1 MTSSLISKTLLAVFT
16 SLLFQIK
23 VTLLKLEKPD
33 EACQFAD
40 ACCDWL
46 SKTLCDVAFSSWRY
60 SFNNVSVEQNTDL
73 NSLSGSPETVNL
85 RFDTFVYFTEEV

>member
-1 MTSSLISKTLLAVFT
+1 MSKALLAVFT

-46 SKTLCDVAFSSWRY
+46 SKTLCDVAFSSWRHN
-60 SFNNVSVEQNTDL
+60 FNNVSVEQNTDL
-73 NSLSGSPETVNL
+73 NLLLDSPETINL
-85 RFDTFVYFTEEV
+85 RFDTFFYFTKEV